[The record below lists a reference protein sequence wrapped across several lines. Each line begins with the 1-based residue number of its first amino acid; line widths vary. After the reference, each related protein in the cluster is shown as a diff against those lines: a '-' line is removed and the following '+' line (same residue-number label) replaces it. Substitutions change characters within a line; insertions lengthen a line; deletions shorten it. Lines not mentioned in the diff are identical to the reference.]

1 MGLISLWQTWFEP
14 NARPCLNDKNDNRNV
29 KKKEK
34 KQLTRISL
42 ANLTGAFV
50 LLAVGCMI
58 SVFVFLMEKVVARW
72 KINHITV
79 L

>member
-14 NARPCLNDKNDNRNV
+14 NTRPCLNDKNDNRNV